1 MYMFAIKSCVQK
13 VRACTRRTAGV
24 LGKLFAEFHCGSL
37 RGVTFSTW
45 RKSPKTRTGRGCF
58 DSPSPCEPSPAT
70 TEVGLRSPFWNPLR
84 VVQCLPLP
92 MDFLA
97 KINLA
102 QKRRWFVDSL
112 PSLGGNQR
120 GTAHG
125 SSLAVQGWGFKRGGE
140 IAIPDPFVILCILS
154 VHTESMP
161 AERPA
166 VGHRERAISKTPQ
179 CPSTA
184 RLPYLPHQNHK
195 TCFRAKQKQVCCFHF
210 TGFISSIFSIVNT
223 VRKRE

>member
-1 MYMFAIKSCVQK
+1 MFAIKSCVQK

-24 LGKLFAEFHCGSL
+24 LGKLFAVFHCGSL
-37 RGVTFSTW
+37 RGVTFCAN
-45 RKSPKTRTGRGCF
+45 RKSPKSRTGRGCF

-92 MDFLA
+92 MNFLA
-97 KINLA
+97 KIDLA
-102 QKRRWFVDSL
+102 QKRLWFAEAL
-112 PSLGGNQR
+112 PSLGGIQR

-140 IAIPDPFVILCILS
+140 IAIPAPFVTLCILS

-161 AERPA
+161 AERVGSWSPRKSHIKNAAMPSPRRVSRISPTKIIKPA
-166 VGHRERAISKTPQ
+166 SVQNRS
-179 CPSTA
+179 
-184 RLPYLPHQNHK
+184 RL
-195 TCFRAKQKQVCCFHF
+195 VV
-210 TGFISSIFSIVNT
+210 FISPVLYPAFSPS
-223 VRKRE
+223 

>member
-1 MYMFAIKSCVQK
+1 MFAIKSCVQK

-24 LGKLFAEFHCGSL
+24 LGKLFAEFHCRSL

-84 VVQCLPLP
+84 LVQCLTLP
-92 MDFLA
+92 TDFSA
-97 KINLA
+97 KINLV
-102 QKRRWFVDSL
+102 QKTTLVSRSFAI
-112 PSLGGNQR
+112 LGGNQR

-140 IAIPDPFVILCILS
+140 NAIPAPFVILCILS

-166 VGHRERAISKTPQ
+166 VRHCEKPCLKRRNTRPRRVSRISPTKIIKPAAAQNRSRLVVFTSPVLYPAFS
-179 CPSTA
+179 PS
-184 RLPYLPHQNHK
+184 
-195 TCFRAKQKQVCCFHF
+195 
-210 TGFISSIFSIVNT
+210 
-223 VRKRE
+223 

>member
-1 MYMFAIKSCVQK
+1 ML
-13 VRACTRRTAGV
+13 RR
-24 LGKLFAEFHCGSL
+24 
-37 RGVTFSTW
+37 VTFSPW

-84 VVQCLPLP
+84 LVQCLPLP

-97 KINLA
+97 KIDLA
-102 QKRRWFVDSL
+102 QKRRWFVEAL

-125 SSLAVQGWGFKRGGE
+125 SSLAVQGWGFNRGGDN
-140 IAIPDPFVILCILS
+140 AIPAPFVILCILS

-166 VGHRERAISKTPQ
+166 VRHCEKPCLKRRNTHPRRAPASPNQK
-179 CPSTA
+179 
-184 RLPYLPHQNHK
+184 RN
-195 TCFRAKQKQVCCFHF
+195 TCFRAKQKQACCFHF

>member
-1 MYMFAIKSCVQK
+1 MFAIKSCVQK

-84 VVQCLPLP
+84 LVQCLTLP
-92 MDFLA
+92 TDFFA
-97 KINLA
+97 KINLV
-102 QKRRWFVDSL
+102 QKTTLVAEAL

-140 IAIPDPFVILCILS
+140 NAIPAPFVILCILP

-161 AERPA
+161 MERPA
-166 VGHRERAISKTPQ
+166 VGYCKKLKNKQKERAR
-179 CPSTA
+179 A
-184 RLPYLPHQNHK
+184 R
-195 TCFRAKQKQVCCFHF
+195 
-210 TGFISSIFSIVNT
+210 SSLYVPCYFSSSS
-223 VRKRE
+223 